1 MMFGLPD
8 SKRYPGWDT
17 GGACATRFLR
27 KEGSMCISS
36 IQQCLPE
43 EQRNSGELSALPT
56 QQAREVEVAIRIAEF
71 SARSKHPCDVE
82 AFT

>member
-1 MMFGLPD
+1 
-8 SKRYPGWDT
+8 
-17 GGACATRFLR
+17 
-27 KEGSMCISS
+27 MCISS

-71 SARSKHPCDVE
+71 SARSKHPCDVDSIHIG
-82 AFT
+82 ATVARCTQACKNPCTPSPWLPGHCA